1 MILSGGD
8 HKVTLAY
15 LERARVYIFLALGK
29 DPSKESKIEE
39 KSEYSAAVVKMKEQN
54 IICNYEMASIPG
66 SGWVRVLLGGEMEWC
81 SDTRNTQ
88 GRTTTRSSSDII
100 PKMQRRYRGSD
111 I

>member
-66 SGWVRVLLGGEMEWC
+66 YESAAKAILSTGIGTGATDAIGGA
-81 SDTRNTQ
+81 
-88 GRTTTRSSSDII
+88 
-100 PKMQRRYRGSD
+100 
-111 I
+111 